1 MRSLAIILICLLA
14 QITAAAPQ
22 KRCLYINSYHEG
34 YAWSDGIRK
43 ALKAELQGV
52 CILREERL
60 DSKHHPEPAFL
71 KRRARA
77 IMQVVEDWK
86 PDIVIA
92 SDDNSIRWVVQ
103 PWLRNSDIP
112 VVFCGLNWS
121 MEEYGLPYRNTTG
134 MIEVA
139 PIRPL
144 FRQVKRIVR
153 PARRAL
159 YIDTDNLTGH
169 KDLERHQRVG
179 SQIGIRVDGRLVHDM
194 TEWMAALAAG
204 QDYDFIILG
213 SSSGIRGWAQDTAVQ
228 EMRRHNRR
236 LVVTVYRWIMPLAHY
251 GLVKLA
257 SEQGH
262 WAGLTA
268 TTLLQGALEPSD
280 IAVIANREWDVWT
293 NPALIEANGIE
304 IAEGLLEKAKQV
316 KRP

>member
-1 MRSLAIILICLLA
+1 MRSLAIILFSLLA
-14 QITAAAPQ
+14 QIAVSAPQ
-22 KRCLYINSYHEG
+22 KRCLYINSYHTG

-43 ALKAELQGV
+43 ALQAELEGL
-52 CILREERL
+52 CTLREEQL
-60 DSKHHPEPAFL
+60 DSKHHPEPSFL

-77 IMQVVEDWK
+77 IMQVVKDWQ
-86 PDIVIA
+86 PDLIIA

-103 PWLRNSDIP
+103 PWLRDSDIP

-121 MEEYGLPYRNTTG
+121 MAEYGLPYRNTTG

-153 PARRAL
+153 PARQAL
-159 YIDTDNLTGH
+159 YIDTDNLTGR

-179 SQIGIRVDGRLVHDM
+179 SQLGIQVDGRLVHDLS
-194 TEWMAALAAG
+194 EWKAALAAG

-213 SSSGIRGWAQDTAVQ
+213 SSSGIRGWQAEAAARQV
-228 EMRRHNRR
+228 RRHNKR

-257 SEQGH
+257 SEQGR
-262 WAGLTA
+262 WAGLPA
-268 TTLLQGALEPSD
+268 ATLLQGRLQPAD

-293 NPALIEANGIE
+293 NPALMRTNDIDIPAT
-304 IAEGLLEKAKQV
+304 LLDKAKQV
-316 KRP
+316 PSP